1 MAAALSGADEP
12 VKLLLFYGAD
22 PDLMDN
28 VGHTAMIAAI
38 TGGVHTTVSIVAPVT
53 RAGQN
58 SCLSGTI
65 SSPRKVYRAA
75 QGICTKVC
83 SRYGGS

>member
-38 TGGVHTTVSIVAPVT
+38 TGGVHTTVSILAPVT
-53 RAGQN
+53 RAG
-58 SCLSGTI
+58 LGKTL
-65 SSPRKVYRAA
+65 PAKVV
-75 QGICTKVC
+75 Q
-83 SRYGGS
+83 